1 MPIIQTHSPY
11 SFSSSTLRPSSTFFT
26 GKDPTLKP
34 NFAPFIRTK
43 PPRLVLRAAG
53 TDYYKTLN
61 LDRNATL
68 KEIKTSY
75 RKLARQY
82 HPDLNKGSGAE
93 DKFKEISAAYEVLS
107 DEEKRAS
114 YDRFGEAGLQGEYG
128 SSNMGSAGVDPFD
141 VFDAYF
147 GGRGESG
154 GMNFNFNFNTPNSG
168 NQGLDI
174 RYEMQLSFEE
184 SIFGGQKEFEV
195 SCVETCDTCG
205 GSGAKSDNCI
215 KSCTGCGGRGGVTK
229 TQRTPFGMIS
239 MVSTCS
245 KCDGQGTIITD
256 PCKKCNGKGQV
267 QSKRAMVVT
276 IPAGVSDGDTMKV
289 QGEGNID
296 KRRGVVGDV
305 YIMLRINE
313 RTGIRREGVN
323 LFSTINI
330 DYTEAILGTVIKVE
344 TVEGMKELEIP
355 SGIQPGETVK
365 LSRMGVPNMR
375 KPSVRGDHHFVVN
388 VLIPK
393 RISGAERTLVE
404 ELASLRTSKKGHS
417 GASKGTGTQ
426 DAHKSRNH
434 ATSTSRQ
441 GKKCVSSLWNSIKG
455 VLGGRQSQER
465 FASVTMDRPALLWG
479 SSKPDSFYMAS
490 IFGVL
495 VVTCICTAIGKTRN
509 LTLSQHKD
517 SSRTHRTNNN
527 ADGNTRSDIDD

>member
-11 SFSSSTLRPSSTFFT
+11 SFSSSTLTPSSTFFI
-26 GKDPTLKP
+26 GKNPTLKL

-43 PPRLVLRAAG
+43 PQRLVLKAAG

-61 LDRNATL
+61 LDRNANL
-68 KEIKTSY
+68 KDIKTSY

-82 HPDLNKGSGAE
+82 HPDMNKGSGAE

-107 DEEKRAS
+107 DEEKRAT

-141 VFDAYF
+141 VFDAFF
-147 GGRGESG
+147 GGRGGSG
-154 GMNFNFNFNTPNSG
+154 GMNFNVNINTPNTG
-168 NQGLDI
+168 NQSLDI
-174 RYEMQLSFEE
+174 WYELHLSFEE
-184 SIFGGQKEFEV
+184 SIFGGQREFEL
-195 SCVETCDTCG
+195 SCIETCDTCSG
-205 GSGAKSDNCI
+205 TGAKSDDCI
-215 KSCTGCGGRGGVTK
+215 KSCTACGGRGGVTK

-256 PCKKCNGKGQV
+256 SCKKCIGKGQV
-267 QSKRAMVVT
+267 KSKRAMVVT

-289 QGEGNID
+289 QGEGNVD

-313 RTGIRREGVN
+313 KAGIRRDGLN
-323 LFSTINI
+323 LYSTINI

-344 TVEGMKELEIP
+344 TVEGMKELKIP

-393 RISGAERTLVE
+393 RISGTERTLVE
-404 ELASLRTSKKGHS
+404 ELASLKTSKKGHS
-417 GASKGTGTQ
+417 GASKGIGTQ
-426 DAHKSRNH
+426 DGNSDMHSSRNH
-434 ATSTSRQ
+434 ETSTLSQ
-441 GKKCVSSLWNSIKG
+441 GKRRVSSLWNSIKG
-455 VLGGRQSQER
+455 VLGGRQSHDR
-465 FASVTMDRPALLWG
+465 FASVSVDRPALLRG
-479 SSKPDSFYMAS
+479 SSQPYSFYMAS
-490 IFGVL
+490 IFGVI
-495 VVTCICTAIGKTRN
+495 VVTCICTFIGKTKSI
-509 LTLSQHKD
+509 TLSQHKD
-517 SSRTHRTNNN
+517 KHRTNNN
-527 ADGNTRSDIDD
+527 VDRNT

>member
-1 MPIIQTHSPY
+1 MPIIQTHPPY
-11 SFSSSTLRPSSTFFT
+11 SFSSSILRLSSGASTFFT
-26 GKDPTLKP
+26 RNDPTLKP

-43 PPRLVLRAAG
+43 PPPLVLRAAG

-68 KEIKTSY
+68 KEIKSSY

-107 DEEKRAS
+107 DDEKRAS

-147 GGRGESG
+147 GGRDEAG
-154 GMNFNFNFNTPNSG
+154 GINFNVNFNRPNAG

-174 RYEMQLSFEE
+174 RYDLYLSFEE
-184 SIFGGQKEFEV
+184 SIFGGNREFEV
-195 SCVETCDTCG
+195 SRYETCDTCG

-256 PCKKCNGKGQV
+256 SCKRCCGKGQV
-267 QSKRAMVVT
+267 QSKRAMILT
-276 IPAGVSDGDTMKV
+276 IPAGVSDGATMKV

-296 KRRGVVGDV
+296 KKRGVAGDV
-305 YIMLRINE
+305 YIMLRVNE
-313 RTGIRREGVN
+313 KAGIRRDGLN
-323 LFSTINI
+323 LYSTINI

-344 TVEGMKELEIP
+344 TVEGMKELKIP

-365 LSRMGVPNMR
+365 LSRMGVPNIN
-375 KPSVRGDHHFVVN
+375 KPSARGDHHFVVN

-393 RISGAERTLVE
+393 RISGTERTLVE
-404 ELASLRTSKKGHS
+404 ELASLKTSKKGHS

-426 DAHKSRNH
+426 DGNSDMHKSRNH
-434 ATSTSRQ
+434 ETSTSSQ
-441 GKKCVSSLWNSIKG
+441 GKKGVSSLWNSIKG
-455 VLGGRQSQER
+455 VLGGRQSQDR
-465 FASVTMDRPALLWG
+465 FASVSVDRPALLWG

-490 IFGVL
+490 VFGVL
-495 VVTCICTAIGKTRN
+495 VVTCICTLMGKTSSFV
-509 LTLSQHKD
+509 LSQHKD
-517 SSRTHRTNNN
+517 GSRTRRTNKELH
-527 ADGNTRSDIDD
+527 D